1 MGNTKKTALASLL
14 LATKT
19 GTIRC
24 NTEDCACFSKVT
36 APNSRQS
43 ITGSFPKENQK
54 GEKKMS
60 RIFIDF
66 RPAEVVNKKETYVA
80 FYVLNP
86 YTNKMTRKRIRC
98 NHVRGKAD
106 RLKYARLLCQAV
118 NERLY
123 EGWNPFFDEL
133 PNGSV
138 TIREA
143 ISRFL
148 SAKEKSARKRTMDSY
163 RSSSDMFLEWL
174 TLHKM
179 DKAYCVTLNRK
190 NLLDY
195 LSWSAARKCLSNKSY
210 NNYCVFLGTLF
221 GFFKEIGLIVDNPA
235 ERIPR
240 KKVDNKL
247 RVTIPKADRKAIKDF
262 VDAHI
267 PRFYYIMQMCYRL
280 FIRPNEIV
288 QLRIGDIDFDKGLL
302 KIPATVAKNHGER
315 ILAVPKELMDYFNT
329 LSACPATYYIYAD
342 RNTYAPGPKK
352 MAPTRIAETWK
363 RMREKLELPAS
374 YQFYSLKDTGITEM
388 LEAGVPA
395 KYVKELAD
403 HHSLEMTERYT
414 HRSEARKILEWNR
427 LKF

>member
-1 MGNTKKTALASLL
+1 M
-14 LATKT
+14 
-19 GTIRC
+19 
-24 NTEDCACFSKVT
+24 
-36 APNSRQS
+36 P
-43 ITGSFPKENQK
+43 
-54 GEKKMS
+54 

-86 YTNKMTRKRIRC
+86 YTRKMTRKRIRC

-118 NERLY
+118 NDRLY
-123 EGWNPFFDEL
+123 EGWNPFLDDL
-133 PNGSV
+133 PGGPV

-143 ISRFL
+143 VSRFL
-148 SAKEKSARKRTMDSY
+148 AAKGKSARKRTMDSY

-179 DKAYCVTLNRK
+179 DKAYCVTIDRK

-210 NNYCVFLGTLF
+210 NNYCIFLGTLF
-221 GFFKEIGLIVDNPA
+221 GFFKETGLILDNPA

-240 KKVDNKL
+240 RKVDSKL
-247 RVTIPKADRKAIKDF
+247 RVTIPKPDRKAIKDF
-262 VDAHI
+262 VDENI
-267 PRFYYIMQMCYRL
+267 PRYYYVMQMCFRL
-280 FIRPNEIV
+280 FMRPNEIV
-288 QLRIGDIDFDKGLL
+288 QLRVGDIDFDNGL
-302 KIPATVAKNHGER
+302 IRVPSYVAKNHGER
-315 ILAVPKELMDYFNT
+315 VLAVPGELMEYFRT
-329 LSACPATYYIYAD
+329 LSQYPPTYYIFAGGA
-342 RNTYAPGPKK
+342 YAPAPKRI
-352 MAPTRIAETWK
+352 APTRIADTW
-363 RMREKLELPAS
+363 REMREKLKLPAS

-395 KYVKELAD
+395 KYVKELAG

-414 HRSEARKILEWNR
+414 HRSEAKKILEWNR
-427 LKF
+427 LEF